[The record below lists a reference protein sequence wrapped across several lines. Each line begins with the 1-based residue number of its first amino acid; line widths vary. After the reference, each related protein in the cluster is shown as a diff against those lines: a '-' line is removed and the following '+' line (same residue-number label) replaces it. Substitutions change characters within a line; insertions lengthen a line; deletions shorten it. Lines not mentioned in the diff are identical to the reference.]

1 MTADANV
8 VGEEELGATWRYLAK
23 SDLGTLENAPYG
35 VRVNLIRSGY
45 MKTTMIKPPTV
56 SVEEHMEVL
65 SCYGGPPPDVWAFR
79 NGPFSLTEPIPRHST
94 SDGRHVRDSFCDG
107 EKDQCLA
114 CTGTNG
120 HTGRSGS
127 MHRLPCIR

>member
-56 SVEEHMEVL
+56 SVEEHMEVMEKKTSAWHAL
-65 SCYGGPPPDVWAFR
+65 ERMGTPEEVAQCIAF
-79 NGPFSLTEPIPRHST
+79 LA
-94 SDGRHVRDSFCDG
+94 SDDATFV
-107 EKDQCLA
+107 
-114 CTGTNG
+114 TGTTVPVDG
-120 HTGRSGS
+120 GFLLLSRVSGS
-127 MHRLPCIR
+127 TRVFDDQKTT